1 MNTSIS
7 SQPHTLVALYST
19 PEVNRITD
27 FARTTARLCVEELAV
42 QYTDL
47 RDSAPCRHCRKKR
60 YFEGRSGITSSGQQ
74 SNRREEHLAV
84 ALRNAFFR
92 DRTLQLD
99 NGQTLT
105 LLDYQ
110 TPLKARRDDKGIGK
124 VDLFGAIDGTL
135 PCVIEL
141 KISKTNGSVSD
152 TPLCAFLEALAYC
165 AVIEANSADI
175 SAEAAASFGMQLTQG
190 RPALCVMAPDSYW
203 LAYLE
208 HPKAGPWWP
217 QLENLASELEATLGL
232 ESHFLALQNADIEM
246 GLAGKPPRL
255 TGVMPASQRLISGC
269 SSEFQRMR
277 MSKKPQEQ
285 LIELRADL

>member
-1 MNTSIS
+1 
-7 SQPHTLVALYST
+7 LYST

-27 FARTTARLCVEELAV
+27 FADTTARLSVEELVA
-42 QYTDL
+42 QYIDL
-47 RDSAPCRHCRKKR
+47 RDSAPSRHHRKKR
-60 YFEGRSGITSSGQQ
+60 YFEGRPGITGSGQP

-84 ALRNAFFR
+84 ALRNAFTK
-92 DRTLQLD
+92 DRPIQLD
-99 NGQTLT
+99 NGQALT

-141 KISKTNGSVSD
+141 KVPTTHGGVSD
-152 TPLCAFLEALAYC
+152 TPLRAFLEALAYC

-175 SAEAAASFGMQLTQG
+175 SAEAEASFGMQLTQG

-208 HPKAGPWWP
+208 HPKAGAWWP
-217 QLENLASELEATLGL
+217 QLKKLASELEATLGL
-232 ESHFLALQNADIEM
+232 ESHFVALQDADFEM

-255 TGVMPASQRLISGC
+255 TGACRPISV
-269 SSEFQRMR
+269 SSLNAEVHT
-277 MSKKPQEQ
+277 SGHE
-285 LIELRADL
+285 